1 MPRISLFLLWFL
13 LSGNAW
19 ALSPANLDSDD
30 LRLSLGPSMG
40 YLEDPTGQLTF
51 SQVQALPD
59 EQFHPVNADH
69 ANLGKNNSVWWFRAD
84 LHNNRPHKLSGFLE
98 VNYPLLD
105 DLRIYLQSPDGNVQR
120 QASGD
125 HFAFASRPVQVR
137 NFWFPLDL
145 AQGSSQLTLRIETSS
160 TVFVPVYFSTY
171 AASAAAQE
179 TVMGWNGAFYGMLFA
194 MIFYNLFLFISLREP
209 GYFWYVVYGVNVGL
223 LCACYDGMLFKLLP
237 EHVTFQSVSI
247 YILMYMQCLAAAQ
260 FSRHFLHTKEYF
272 PRLDRALRLAILVI
286 FTLLISGL
294 VLNLQAWNILASLTL
309 LSTCIG
315 LLAVGIYAWRQGVRY
330 GSYYTLAWSV
340 LLIAFVIIT
349 AASLGVELFGMFGMF
364 GATVVKIGVAIELIT
379 LSIGLADRI
388 NVLKDEGSSSR
399 QLAEQA
405 TLANQAKGRF
415 LATMS
420 HEIRTPM
427 NGVLGM
433 LQLLKDT
440 PLDRSQRF
448 YVDTIASSGK
458 SLLAVINDILDYARI
473 ESGKLSLEQIEF
485 DLEQLVSE
493 TISLFTA
500 QALEKRLRLYVS
512 LEGGV
517 PQYIIGDPTR
527 TKQVLMNLLSNALKF
542 TAEGHVT
549 LHICRRND
557 AQGQAQLLFSI
568 RDSGIGISAEGQ
580 ALLFDSFAQGDSTTT
595 RRYGGSGL
603 GLAISKELVSMMG
616 GEIGVHS
623 SVGEGTLFTFN
634 LPLQHHPERLDPLTS
649 LLSGRTALLTSLD
662 GQGLD
667 ALGLLLNRWGM
678 RTERCQTPERLLSC
692 LAEFSAPPLLVL
704 MSPWPGSITGWL
716 EPLRGHLQQGQPI
729 LLLCP
734 PAQIAQQPHCPELHV
749 QSLPQPLTVTEL
761 RQTLLELFQ
770 PTPAAAAPK
779 IGKPVTAKTSIG
791 PCVLIAEDNP
801 VNQLVAQGLLKKHG
815 YNPRVV
821 NNGAAAVAE
830 YRRSPSTIK
839 LILMDCEMPEM
850 DGFEATREIRLFE
863 QLQGLRAVPIIA
875 LTAHVFEQYQQL
887 GVAAGMN
894 DFIGKPIDG
903 RLLIA
908 RIEHFLQ
915 FKEPLDS

>member
-13 LSGNAW
+13 FSCQAF
-19 ALSPANLDSDD
+19 ALSPANLDLDD
-30 LRLSLGPSMG
+30 LRLPLGPSMG
-40 YLEDPTGQLTF
+40 YLEDPTGKLTF
-51 SQVQALPD
+51 RQVQALPD
-59 EQFHPVNADH
+59 EQFRPVNAEH
-69 ANLGKNNSVWWFRAD
+69 ANLGKNDSVWWFRVD
-84 LHNNRPHKLSGFLE
+84 LRNNRPHNLPGFLE

-105 DLRIYLQSPDGNVQR
+105 DLQLYLQSPDGKVQ
-120 QASGD
+120 QQISGD
-125 HFAFASRPVQVR
+125 HFAFARRPVQVR

-145 AQGSSQLTLRIETSS
+145 AQGSSQLTLRIETTS
-160 TVFVPVYFSTY
+160 TVFVPVYFSTF

-179 TVMGWNGAFYGMLFA
+179 TLMGWNGAFYGMLFA
-194 MIFYNLFLFISLREP
+194 MIFYNLFLFFSLREP
-209 GYFWYVVYGVNVGL
+209 GYFWYVVYGLNVGL
-223 LCACYDGMLFKLLP
+223 LGACFDGMLFKLLP

-247 YILMYMQCLAAAQ
+247 YILMYTQCLAAAQ
-260 FSRHFLHTKEYF
+260 FSRNFLHTKEYF
-272 PRLDRALRLAILVI
+272 PRLDRGLRVATLLI

-309 LSTCIG
+309 LSTSLG
-315 LLAVGIYAWRQGVRY
+315 LFLVGAYAWRQGLRY

-340 LLIAFVIIT
+340 LLIAFVIVT
-349 AASLGVELFGMFGMF
+349 AASLGFELFGLF
-364 GATVVKIGVAIELIT
+364 GATVVKIGVTVELIT

-399 QLAEQA
+399 QAAEQA

-512 LEGGV
+512 LEAGV
-517 PQYIIGDPTR
+517 PQFIIGDPTR

-549 LHICRRND
+549 LNICRRNQ

-568 RDSGIGISAEGQ
+568 RDSGIGISPQGQ
-580 ALLFDSFAQGDSTTT
+580 AMLFDSFAQGDSTTT

-603 GLAISKELVSMMG
+603 GLAISKELVTMMG
-616 GEIGVHS
+616 GKIGVQS
-623 SVGEGTLFTFN
+623 SAGQGALFTFD
-634 LPLQHHPERLDPLTS
+634 LPLQHRPERSDPLLT
-649 LLSGRTALLTSLD
+649 LLSNHTALLTSLD

-667 ALGLLLNRWGM
+667 ALELLLNRWGM
-678 RTERCQTPERLLSC
+678 RTQRCQTPERLLSC
-692 LAEFSAPPLLVL
+692 LAEFTAPPLLVL
-704 MSPWPGSITGWL
+704 MAPWPGSITSWI
-716 EPLRGHLQQGQPI
+716 EPLRGHLQLNQPI

-734 PAQIAQQPHCPELHV
+734 PAQIGQQPHEPELRL
-749 QSLPQPLTVTEL
+749 QSLPQPVTITEL
-761 RQTLLELFQ
+761 RQTLLELYQ
-770 PTPAAAAPK
+770 AKPLIRPSLSNLVPTKA
-779 IGKPVTAKTSIG
+779 SDG
-791 PCVLIAEDNP
+791 PCVLVAEDNP

-815 YNPRVV
+815 YTPRVV

-830 YRRSPSTIK
+830 YRRAPNSIK

-850 DGFEATREIRLFE
+850 DGFEATRQIRLFE
-863 QLQGLRAVPIIA
+863 QLQDLPAVPIIA

-894 DFIGKPIDG
+894 DFIGKPLDSQLLAD
-903 RLLIA
+903 RL
-908 RIEHFLQ
+908 EHFCGLR
-915 FKEPLDS
+915 